1 VTRAWP
7 RGFFIT
13 GTDTGVGKTHVAVA
27 LLQALARSGAR
38 VVGMKPVASGCEL
51 KDGQLVNEDA
61 LLLWRAGNVEAR
73 YAEVNPY
80 AFAPAIAPHAA
91 AAEAGIAIDL
101 ERLRS
106 QFAAL
111 AARADCVVVEGAG
124 GWRVPLGPGI
134 GMADLAARLE
144 LPILLVVGMRLGCL
158 NHALL
163 TAESIRASGQ
173 TLAGWIANDPG
184 PPMNAREASVSAL
197 RERLPAPCIADLGWR
212 AAAALESIASHCLA
226 ISF

>member
-1 VTRAWP
+1 
-7 RGFFIT
+7 
-13 GTDTGVGKTHVAVA
+13 
-27 LLQALARSGAR
+27 
-38 VVGMKPVASGCEL
+38 MKPVASGCEL
-51 KDGQLVNEDA
+51 RDGRLVSEDA
-61 LLLWRAGNVEAR
+61 MLLWRAGNVEVS
-73 YAEVNPY
+73 YAELNPY

-91 AAEAGIAIDL
+91 AAEAGVVIDL

-106 QFAAL
+106 QFVAL

-124 GWRVPLGPGI
+124 GWQVPLGPGI
-134 GMADLAARLE
+134 GMADLAARLA

-173 TLAGWIANDPG
+173 RLAGWIANDPG
-184 PPMNAREASVSAL
+184 PPMNARAASISAL

-212 AAAALESIASHCLA
+212 TATPLESIASHCLA